1 MEKECNCQNL
11 VERIENLE
19 FLTRYSKVEFDS
31 SIPIERRVAFL
42 KKAEQEATDFEFSFN
57 GEHELVVIGTKV
69 ALKPVFYGD
78 ELKPI
83 KGSIFQV

>member
-11 VERIENLE
+11 IERIENLE

-57 GEHELVVIGTKV
+57 GKYELVIIGNKV
-69 ALKPVFYGD
+69 ALKPIFYD
-78 ELKPI
+78 EDLKPI